1 MNICLCLESKED
13 LICHI
18 LKWLNA
24 LYAVKRHTEGMK
36 LKKNLD
42 LDMMVRY
49 HNHGAEHVG
58 V

>member
-1 MNICLCLESKED
+1 M
-13 LICHI
+13 
-18 LKWLNA
+18 WM
-24 LYAVKRHTEGMK
+24 VVK

-42 LDMMVRY
+42 LDMMVRF